1 MAKTDSKFNNNPHFP
16 FTYGDSVENDG
27 ERLSDS
33 IVNMLENKQV
43 QSYLGAVAMAVLALG
58 SQARPTNA
66 APAEPTN
73 AAPAVPNGDVVKPEI
88 PTKKGSAVKLPGPPQ
103 TDTGKLINTG
113 AIGIAVGIICLN
125 AAWGTPF
132 MAAGCAGILIAMGNK
147 ILGN

>member
-33 IVNMLENKQV
+33 IVNMLKNKQV

-66 APAEPTN
+66 APAGS
-73 AAPAVPNGDVVKPEI
+73 NGDVVKPEI

-103 TDTGKLINTG
+103 TDAGKLINTG

-125 AAWGTPF
+125 AVWGTPF

>member
-66 APAEPTN
+66 APAG
-73 AAPAVPNGDVVKPEI
+73 PNGDVVKPEI
-88 PTKKGSAVKLPGPPQ
+88 PTKKGSTVKLPGPPQ

>member
-1 MAKTDSKFNNNPHFP
+1 MVKTNSNFNKNPHFP
-16 FTYGDSVENDG
+16 FTYGDNVGNDG

-33 IVNMLENKQV
+33 IVNILKNKQV

-66 APAEPTN
+66 APAGG
-73 AAPAVPNGDVVKPEI
+73 NGGGAKPEI
-88 PTKKGSAVKLPGPPQ
+88 TKKKGSAVKLPGPPQ
-103 TDTGKLINTG
+103 TDAGKLINTG
-113 AIGIAVGIICLN
+113 ALGVAISLICIN

-132 MAAGCAGILIAMGNK
+132 MAAGCAGILIAIGNK

>member
-1 MAKTDSKFNNNPHFP
+1 MAKTDSKLNNNPHFP

-33 IVNMLENKQV
+33 IVNMLKNKQV
-43 QSYLGAVAMAVLALG
+43 QSYIGAVAMAILALG
-58 SQARPTNA
+58 SQAQPTNA
-66 APAEPTN
+66 APAG
-73 AAPAVPNGDVVKPEI
+73 PNGDVAKPEI
-88 PTKKGSAVKLPGPPQ
+88 PTNKGSAVKVPGPPQ
-103 TDTGKLINTG
+103 TDAGKLINTG
-113 AIGIAVGIICLN
+113 AVGIAVGVICLN